1 MKNVPIITG
10 IDHIYIS
17 VTDMSESEKFYDL
30 VMSALGFKKNSFE
43 IDHERHVQFYCRHF
57 GFVIR
62 PGHKNLTHDPYNPG
76 LHHLCLRVNSQTDVF
91 ECAKRLEDLGINIT
105 APSNYP
111 EYAPDYY
118 AFTFKDPN
126 GINIE
131 VTNYRQERR
140 ERHDSWGDGPYLK
153 ITIN

>member
-1 MKNVPIITG
+1 MNNLPIITG

-17 VTDMSESEKFYDL
+17 VSDMSKSEKFYDII
-30 VMSALGFKKNSFE
+30 MKSLGFRKNSFE
-43 IDHERHVQFYCRHF
+43 IDNERHVQFYCRHF

-62 PGHKNLTHDPYNPG
+62 PSHSKTAHEPYNPG
-76 LHHLCLRVNSQTDVF
+76 LHHLCLRVERQEDVF
-91 ECAKRLEDLGINIT
+91 ECAKRLEALGIAIT

-118 AFTFKDPN
+118 AFTFKDPD
-126 GINIE
+126 GIRLE

-140 ERHDSWGDGPYLK
+140 ERHDSWQQP
-153 ITIN
+153 TNQ